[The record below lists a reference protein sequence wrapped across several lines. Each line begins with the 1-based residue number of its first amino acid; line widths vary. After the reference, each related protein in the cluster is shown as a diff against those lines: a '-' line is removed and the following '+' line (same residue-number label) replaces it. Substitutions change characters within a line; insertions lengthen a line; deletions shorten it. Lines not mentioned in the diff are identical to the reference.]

1 MIFRENWRSKA
12 PNKVLAFLWTFLL
25 DRIPTKVNLAKRW
38 LLGMDDPKRCVFCEL
53 EVESAAHLFLHC
65 DLVSKV
71 WRKVMRWLNFNFIT
85 PPNLFI
91 HTFCWSREVRPK
103 KLRRGAWLIWHAV
116 VWVLWRTRNNRIFNN
131 KIIWVKEMVEQI
143 KVLSWQWSMSRLKIA
158 TYLFYEWCWNPH
170 FCLGGWPG
178 RKGLGG
184 VLSVVWGWQ

>member
-1 MIFRENWRSKA
+1 VIFRENWRSKA
-12 PNKVLAFLWTFLL
+12 PSKVLAFLWTFLL

-91 HTFCWSREVRPK
+91 HTFFGCF
-103 KLRRGAWLIWHAV
+103 GFLI
-116 VWVLWRTRNNRIFNN
+116 I
-131 KIIWVKEMVEQI
+131 
-143 KVLSWQWSMSRLKIA
+143 RL
-158 TYLFYEWCWNPH
+158 F
-170 FCLGGWPG
+170 G
-178 RKGLGG
+178 
-184 VLSVVWGWQ
+184 